1 MTELHCL
8 AATAEDEKKKA
19 EGLQNLYD
27 SERAELA
34 ELKKTHSNL
43 VTEHNTYCD
52 EVELHVGHVC

>member
-1 MTELHCL
+1 L